1 MGFVCKI
8 YNKWSALMSRQ
19 EKEMLESFNAQAKDL
34 LASKD
39 RFIKNGHSV
48 KVGLESELAI
58 HAKLTSSELV
68 QKRDAI
74 IADNSDFADVEL
86 GASQIEI
93 RTPPIDLV
101 SVGGLQS
108 LMGLYDKRFAN
119 VLDSARRH
127 GVGILRIGA
136 NPFLPTIGTPRT
148 DKPKYHLVPDFYNH
162 HRNSQRDTL
171 IGLGRHRVDIGD
183 AAVVSLFQSF
193 KVNLEAKSLED
204 ACDKMNRSMAIVPY
218 LLAFSGNARYLNCRD
233 IQIQDTRMM
242 SWEISHDP
250 RSFCDTG
257 FQDLRIISWEKSFD
271 VRPEKTEDWQN
282 ELRVGL
288 PGRYFKDLADYLW
301 RAGMF
306 PFILHNPEAALAIS
320 IGMTWLDARTKFIGD
335 SAIVELR
342 LLSTQPTID

>member
-1 MGFVCKI
+1 MI
-8 YNKWSALMSRQ
+8 
-19 EKEMLESFNAQAKDL
+19 L
-34 LASKD
+34 L
-39 RFIKNGHSV
+39 
-48 KVGLESELAI
+48 
-58 HAKLTSSELV
+58 
-68 QKRDAI
+68 RD
-74 IADNSDFADVEL
+74 
-86 GASQIEI
+86 
-93 RTPPIDLV
+93 
-101 SVGGLQS
+101 
-108 LMGLYDKRFAN
+108 
-119 VLDSARRH
+119 
-127 GVGILRIGA
+127 GA
-136 NPFLPTIGTPRT
+136 NPFLPSIGTPRT

-193 KVNLEAKSLED
+193 QVNLEAKSLED

-320 IGMTWLDARTKFIGD
+320 IGMTWLDA
-335 SAIVELR
+335 
-342 LLSTQPTID
+342 